1 MTPLVWNPAWVRPYE
16 SFWSAVYKASYAGNE
31 AVNEV
36 ASALLSHIEDSRISG
51 VLPYPQPA
59 RFVARWLQLD
69 EAVVDKMFLG
79 CWSGRLSQRET
90 VRIGL
95 RWCPTCATSWFHS
108 ALFQDWRRSR
118 CPWHGEL
125 LLDFCPKCE
134 ACIDPLSPKPWE
146 CSVCAQSL
154 APRDID
160 WLQLFKRPNSGKSS
174 NKSDP
179 GDMTLTFSAPR
190 PQPGGAMEYELLDK
204 ERLNLAR
211 QRSDYLDLYFIHRLA
226 MEELSALYDTVLGL
240 HSWCI
245 GDEWQNPDNA
255 IHGAHFHCPLAAC
268 LLRMAAEV
276 GVISE
281 FTRRYWPEG
290 RGRKASLY
298 SGSFARVVRDAPDW
312 LTPILV
318 REAVRWAFVRTLRTL
333 TLTRARGERYVG
345 NSVAHLIEPAT
356 PLPAW
361 KLKSETVAVVWPT
374 VSAARLMQDVHEA
387 AVLCPNESPKY

>member
-16 SFWSAVYKASYAGNE
+16 SFWSAVYKAAFAGNE
-31 AVNEV
+31 TVKEV
-36 ASALLSHIEDSRISG
+36 ASELLSHIEESRISG
-51 VLPYPQPA
+51 VLPDEQPA
-59 RFVARWLQLD
+59 RLAARWLQLD

-79 CWSGRLSQRET
+79 FWSGRLSQRET

-95 RWCPTCATSWFHS
+95 RWCPTCAKEWFHS

-125 LLDFCPKCE
+125 LLDCCPKCG
-134 ACIDPLSPKPWE
+134 ACIDPLSAKPWA
-146 CSVCAQSL
+146 CSVCTLPL

-160 WLQLFKRPNSGKSS
+160 WLRLFKRPRSHGSSGKAHLREQ
-174 NKSDP
+174 
-179 GDMTLTFSAPR
+179 MLLHSAPR
-190 PQPGGAMEYELLDK
+190 PQPGGAMEYELLDT
-204 ERLNLAR
+204 ERLNVDR

-245 GDEWQNPDNA
+245 GGEWQNPDDA

-276 GVISE
+276 GVISQY
-281 FTRRYWPEG
+281 TRQYWPEG
-290 RGRKASLY
+290 RGRKASLF
-298 SGSFARVVRDAPDW
+298 SGSFARVVGEAPDW
-312 LTPILV
+312 LAPLLV

-333 TLTRARGERYVG
+333 TLTRARGEPYVG

-374 VSAARLMQDVHEA
+374 VSATRLMQDVHEA
-387 AVLCPNESPKY
+387 AVLCPNESPEY